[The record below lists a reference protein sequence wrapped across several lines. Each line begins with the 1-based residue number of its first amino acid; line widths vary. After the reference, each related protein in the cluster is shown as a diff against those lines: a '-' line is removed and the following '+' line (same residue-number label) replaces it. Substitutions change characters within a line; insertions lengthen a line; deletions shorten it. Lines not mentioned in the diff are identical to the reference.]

1 MLNRKLNLN
10 LHHKLSRWNF
20 LKTGLLISALAV
32 CFLIDRTYFFY
43 PPSLAPA
50 WNNVWF
56 DIIGLLAGVDL
67 ILCGVLDI
75 HIDLLV
81 KLGLGVS
88 VAFLTVL
95 IVAESFHIIGVD
107 YFRFHPVIIFE
118 IYTTINLMQIAYEY
132 DPRDWERSWYTWTV
146 WKTYLVY

>member
-43 PPSLAPA
+43 PPNLAPA

-56 DIIGLLAGVDL
+56 DITGLLAGADL
-67 ILCGVLDI
+67 ILCGILDI

-95 IVAESFHIIGVD
+95 LVAESFHIIGVD

-118 IYTTINLMQIAYEY
+118 IYAIINLMQLAFKY
-132 DPRDWERSWYTWTV
+132 DPQN
-146 WKTYLVY
+146 

>member
-1 MLNRKLNLN
+1 MLHRKLN
-10 LHHKLSRWNF
+10 LHHKLNRWNF
-20 LKTGLLISALAV
+20 IKTGLLISALAV
-32 CFLIDRTYFFY
+32 CFLVDRTYFFY

-56 DIIGLLAGVDL
+56 DIVGLLAGVDL

-95 IVAESFHIIGVD
+95 LVAESFHILGAG
-107 YFRFHPVIIFE
+107 YFRFHPVVVFE
-118 IYTTINLMQIAYEY
+118 IYAIANLMQTAYEY
-132 DPRDWERSWYTWTV
+132 DPRG
-146 WKTYLVY
+146 